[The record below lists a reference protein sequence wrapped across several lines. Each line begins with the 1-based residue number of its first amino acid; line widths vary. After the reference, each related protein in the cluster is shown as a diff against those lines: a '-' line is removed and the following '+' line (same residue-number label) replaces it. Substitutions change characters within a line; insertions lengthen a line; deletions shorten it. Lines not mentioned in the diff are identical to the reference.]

1 MTRDNLIKF
10 LEETYKPNEEL
21 IWQTIEFEDVAGE
34 IEDATTELWEAFVDS
49 QERYPSVADSFSRDV
64 ADEFRTF
71 VGDNNE

>member
-10 LEETYKPNEEL
+10 LEETYKPDEEL

-34 IEDATTELWEAFVDS
+34 IEDATTELWVAFVDS
-49 QERYPSVADSFSRDV
+49 QERYSGLADSFSRDV

>member
-10 LEETYKPNEEL
+10 LEETYKPDEEL

-49 QERYPSVADSFSRDV
+49 QERYSSVADSFSRDV

-71 VGDNNE
+71 VEENNE